1 MSNCRFKLTRKIA
14 KASMKHEWIYLQSSG
29 SFSTCYYVFPWHR
42 QIFDVKKLQYFNR
55 LGFLKLLIL
64 LIHIKKICI
73 PSSSNDVNRN
83 QMVQSSWVLE
93 VLLTENFL
101 NYRVYIDGI
110 KKDFKF
116 RKASFIP
123 NFKKKAC
130 NVGSQIQVL
139 VLSAGTH
146 LP

>member
-1 MSNCRFKLTRKIA
+1 M
-14 KASMKHEWIYLQSSG
+14 
-29 SFSTCYYVFPWHR
+29 
-42 QIFDVKKLQYFNR
+42 FDVKKLQYLYR

-64 LIHIKKICI
+64 LTHIKKICI

-83 QMVQSSWVLE
+83 QMIQSYESWKVLS
-93 VLLTENFL
+93 TENFL
-101 NYRVYIDGI
+101 NYIVSIDGI
-110 KKDFKF
+110 NKDFKF

-130 NVGSQIQVL
+130 NVGSQNQVL
-139 VLSAGTH
+139 ILSAGTH